1 MIITFH
7 NKINLNFETDRFH
20 DNQVI
25 TIMTIAMFLIM
36 MMMTMTMTMTMT
48 IMTIMM
54 TTMTMTMTIVTMMK
68 AHVPFALSR
77 HQASSEESSQREGG
91 RAPLGFARYK
101 QTA

>member
-36 MMMTMTMTMTMT
+36 MMMTMTMTMT

-54 TTMTMTMTIVTMMK
+54 TTMTMTIVKMMK
-68 AHVPFALSR
+68 AYVPFALSR

>member
-54 TTMTMTMTIVTMMK
+54 TTMTMTIVKMMK
-68 AHVPFALSR
+68 AYVPFALSR